1 MACDIHH
8 LDGLGCKSGFFFRND
23 FGSYGLF
30 LDIRLFK
37 KKILLFIFDQI
48 VYPVISNEQN
58 SFEFTLFNIKVS
70 MLNNSV
76 LLGKNVRY
84 HVR

>member
-8 LDGLGCKSGFFFRND
+8 LDGLGCKS
-23 FGSYGLF
+23 
-30 LDIRLFK
+30 DIRLFK

>member
-1 MACDIHH
+1 MACDIQRSPRRT
-8 LDGLGCKSGFFFRND
+8 GVQKC
-23 FGSYGLF
+23 SYGLF